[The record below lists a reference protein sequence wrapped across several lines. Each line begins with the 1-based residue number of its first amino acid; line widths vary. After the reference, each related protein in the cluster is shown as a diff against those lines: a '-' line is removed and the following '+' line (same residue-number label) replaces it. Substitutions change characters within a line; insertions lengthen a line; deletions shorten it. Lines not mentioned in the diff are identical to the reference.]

1 MNASSLPA
9 SVAAVPTTGAPPTFA
24 LARVLDMGE
33 SDVRIGAV
41 IGGAIALLLH
51 GYMVVRLVTALTAMH
66 AWVVEARSEMHEF
79 FWTTYDIE
87 TDKKPDETPKKEE
100 PPPPEPEP
108 EPPPKEAPKAV
119 LPPPEDIYKEKPP
132 QAADA
137 QKIVTAA
144 ADAQKPETFDDPYQS
159 GDNTGPGSKYALAG
173 GDPNAKGDSPNAR
186 ANGAKE
192 THGTDPNGS
201 DKPLPPKVDMSK
213 PPSLVGSTSW
223 NCPFPPE
230 ADAEGRDRA
239 TAVIVVTV
247 RPDGSPQSVSVMQ
260 DPGSGFGRAARSCA
274 LGRRFKAGLDRD
286 GNPTTAT
293 TQPIRVN
300 FSR

>member
-1 MNASSLPA
+1 MTVSSLSS
-9 SVAAVPTTGAPPTFA
+9 SVAAAPTHGERDAFA

-33 SDVRIGAV
+33 GDVRVGAA
-41 IGGAIALLLH
+41 IGGGIALLLH
-51 GYMVVRLVTALTAMH
+51 GYMIVRLVTALVAMQGFVQQ
-66 AWVVEARSEMHEF
+66 ARNEAHEF
-79 FWTTYDIE
+79 FWATYDLE
-87 TDKKPDETPKKEE
+87 TAKKPDAPEKKQE
-100 PPPPEPEP
+100 PLPEPEP
-108 EPPPKEAPKAV
+108 EPEPKEAPKTT

-132 QAADA
+132 
-137 QKIVTAA
+137 AA
-144 ADAQKPETFDDPYQS
+144 ADAQKLVTAAPNAQEPENFDDPYQS
-159 GDNTGPGSKYALAG
+159 GENTGPGTKYAMAG

-186 ANGAKE
+186 ANGGKD
-192 THGTDPNGS
+192 THGTDTHGS
-201 DKPLPPKVDMSK
+201 DTPLPPKVDRSR
-213 PPSLVGSTSW
+213 PPSLIGSTSW

-239 TAVIVVTV
+239 TAVIVVSV

-286 GNPTTAT
+286 GNPTTTT